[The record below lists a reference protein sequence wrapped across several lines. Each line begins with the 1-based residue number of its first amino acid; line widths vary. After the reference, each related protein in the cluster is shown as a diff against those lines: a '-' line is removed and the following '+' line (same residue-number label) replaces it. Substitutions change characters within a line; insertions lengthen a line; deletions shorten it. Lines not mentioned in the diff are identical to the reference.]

1 MPVSPIALVRSIVL
15 APIARFLEQEG
26 VPYEELFEAAKLSP
40 RLIERPNDLFP
51 LAQGFALSEQI
62 ARVLG
67 LDDVGLVAA
76 SHVAITDFGQLG
88 DIVCGGATLSEALHR
103 LIRGVTAF
111 STCERLSLH
120 WRGERLLFCHRYAIR
135 PVAGQRHA
143 DCYAVVIMIKAV
155 QLALSPEW
163 KPDLILLPERERTR
177 KRQYEAFF
185 KTDIWF
191 ENETWAIS
199 VPSSRLA
206 DPIRKA
212 ELRGAPRQV
221 VRSVPPS
228 PARDLIGSLR
238 EMISPSLRLAT
249 PNIGHAAGLAGVSVS
264 TLQRRLRESGL
275 TYSELVETE
284 RLRLSI
290 ELLVQEDIKICDV
303 ASELGYTEPGNFT
316 RAFRTWTG
324 LTPSQFRTYQ
334 LDPDARRSR
343 PLPARGH
350 QKRPWVGRRS

>member
-1 MPVSPIALVRSIVL
+1 MSPIALVRSIVL

-51 LAQGFALSEQI
+51 LAQGFDLSEQI

-67 LDDVGLVAA
+67 HDDFGLVAA

-155 QLALSPEW
+155 PG
-163 KPDLILLPERERTR
+163 ILKGME
-177 KRQYEAFF
+177 QEA
-185 KTDIWF
+185 
-191 ENETWAIS
+191 
-199 VPSSRLA
+199 
-206 DPIRKA
+206 
-212 ELRGAPRQV
+212 
-221 VRSVPPS
+221 
-228 PARDLIGSLR
+228 
-238 EMISPSLRLAT
+238 
-249 PNIGHAAGLAGVSVS
+249 
-264 TLQRRLRESGL
+264 
-275 TYSELVETE
+275 
-284 RLRLSI
+284 
-290 ELLVQEDIKICDV
+290 
-303 ASELGYTEPGNFT
+303 
-316 RAFRTWTG
+316 RA
-324 LTPSQFRTYQ
+324 
-334 LDPDARRSR
+334 
-343 PLPARGH
+343 
-350 QKRPWVGRRS
+350 

>member
-1 MPVSPIALVRSIVL
+1 MSPIALVRSIVL

-67 LDDVGLVAA
+67 HDDFGLVAA

-103 LIRGVTAF
+103 LIRGITAF
-111 STCERLSLH
+111 NTCERLSLD
-120 WRGERLLFCHRYAIR
+120 WRGERLFFCHRYAIR
-135 PVAGQRHA
+135 AVPGQRHA
-143 DCYAVVIMIKAV
+143 DCYAVVVMIKAV
-155 QLALSPEW
+155 QLALGSEW
-163 KPDLILLPERERTR
+163 KPDLILLPESERAR

-185 KTDIWF
+185 KTNIWF
-191 ENETWAIS
+191 ENEAWAIS
-199 VPSSRLA
+199 IPPSRLT
-206 DPIRKA
+206 DPIRKS
-212 ELRGAPRQV
+212 ELRGTSRQIS
-221 VRSVPPS
+221 RSVPPS

-238 EMISPSLRLAT
+238 DMIRPSLQRAY
-249 PNIGHAAGLAGVSVS
+249 PDIGHAAALAGVSVS
-264 TLQRRLRESGL
+264 TLQRRLRESGI

-290 ELLVQEDIKICDV
+290 ELLAQGEIKICDV
-303 ASELGYTEPGNFT
+303 ASELGYTEPANFI
-316 RAFRTWTG
+316 RAFRKWTG
-324 LTPSQFRTYQ
+324 LTPSRFRTHQ
-334 LDPDARRSR
+334 LSAEGDPEA
-343 PLPARGH
+343 
-350 QKRPWVGRRS
+350 V